1 MRGELVIA
9 SIDRAADHAAVVGV
23 LLAGVAIGGL
33 AYGLFRLAAK
43 ARTVRTDRRRRR
55 DT

>member
-9 SIDRAADHAAVVGV
+9 SIDRAADHGAVVGV
-23 LLAGVAIGGL
+23 ILAAVAIGGL

-43 ARTVRTDRRRRR
+43 ARTGRADRHRRR